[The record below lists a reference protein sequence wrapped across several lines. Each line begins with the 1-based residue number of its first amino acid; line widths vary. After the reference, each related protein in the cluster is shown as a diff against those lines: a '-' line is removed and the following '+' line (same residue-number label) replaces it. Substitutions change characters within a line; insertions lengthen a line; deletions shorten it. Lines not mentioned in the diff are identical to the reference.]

1 MGVLDTR
8 EMLIQT
14 ALRFHFT
21 PIKIGDTKKKKKV
34 LEDVSKSKSLNTV
47 VEDAAW
53 GCYWGQ
59 ANENENQYRSYLK
72 QVSE

>member
-21 PIKIGDTKKKKKV
+21 PIKIGDTKKK
-34 LEDVSKSKSLNTV
+34 SS
-47 VEDAAW
+47 W
-53 GCYWGQ
+53 GCEQ
-59 ANENENQYRSYLK
+59 K
-72 QVSE
+72 